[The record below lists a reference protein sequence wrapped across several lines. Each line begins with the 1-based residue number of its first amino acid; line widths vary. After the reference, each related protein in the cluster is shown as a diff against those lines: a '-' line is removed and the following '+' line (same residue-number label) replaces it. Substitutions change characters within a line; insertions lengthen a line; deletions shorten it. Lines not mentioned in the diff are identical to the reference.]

1 MNKDEIRNKIQNN
14 FLKNLIFR
22 IDFSGMMD
30 ADVETF
36 IQKIRPQLLKR
47 DYVTLREEYG
57 NNINFNVLAPDN
69 IQTNTETTKT
79 YVFNSKQG
87 KELKISKSF
96 VIFEINMERNETLF
110 SNYIPLISIILDE
123 LKNLQY
129 VQFNRIGLRKVNV
142 CLLLNKK
149 YLNDYFKQNVLCRF
163 NDNSPTTQVA
173 DEFFLQQYR
182 VNYNRRFQEG
192 KFLDDGKEKVGYQ
205 IILDIDSY
213 MQGVEVVDKKIKEEN
228 SNLILAK
235 LNDIIFNIYID
246 SLTTAFNENLEK
258 DKYIDANIR
267 GVIKNG

>member
-173 DEFFLQQYR
+173 DEFF
-182 VNYNRRFQEG
+182 YN
-192 KFLDDGKEKVGYQ
+192 
-205 IILDIDSY
+205 
-213 MQGVEVVDKKIKEEN
+213 
-228 SNLILAK
+228 
-235 LNDIIFNIYID
+235 NI
-246 SLTTAFNENLEK
+246 E
-258 DKYIDANIR
+258 
-267 GVIKNG
+267 

>member
-1 MNKDEIRNKIQNN
+1 MDKNEIRKKLQNN

-36 IQKIRPQLLKR
+36 IQSIRPQLLER
-47 DYVTLREEYG
+47 DYVTLREEYE
-57 NNINFNVLAPDN
+57 NNINFSVLAPDN
-69 IQTNTETTKT
+69 IQTNRETTKT

-110 SNYIPLISIILDE
+110 SNYIPLISVILDE
-123 LKNLQY
+123 LKNRQY

-142 CLLLNKK
+142 CLLLDKE
-149 YLNDYFKQNVLCRF
+149 YLNNYFKENVLCRF
-163 NDNSPTTQVA
+163 NNDSPTTQVA
-173 DEFFLQQYR
+173 DEFFLQEYR

-192 KFLDDGKEKVGYQ
+192 KFLDDGKEKIGYQ
-205 IILDIDSY
+205 IVLDIDSY
-213 MQGVEVVDKKIKEEN
+213 MQDVEVVDKKIKEEN
-228 SNLILAK
+228 STSILSK
-235 LNDIIFNIYID
+235 LNDIIFDIYID
-246 SLTTAFNENLEK
+246 SLTEAFIENLEK
-258 DKYIDANIR
+258 DEYTDTNIR